1 MDGLSIL
8 FGILTFTFL
17 IFLIGMNFV
26 NRRPTMSMK
35 EGFASVEG
43 ATELTPASSEIELM
57 IRAGMDKMALHT
69 SPDGTPIKDGADL
82 CDIFQKIRVS
92 MSSGKQAMS
101 KSKADIADANAK
113 ADAKES
119 VNVTIKA
126 TAQSNDAEI
135 VKQVDDELR
144 ILIPGGF
151 LSCPLLQYPPSGA
164 SDDVWLS
171 WLQELPRDFAARVF
185 FMSLF
190 VDERAADMVSK
201 LETQLNTPIDLSTI
215 PQIVIQESF
224 ASICT
229 PGLSEVKQK
238 NADAASCVDISVM
251 TQDQKKAFV
260 TYVLN
265 DMLETKRQ
273 KILKQFNVR
282 GNDSSESAGTN
293 DDIRKHISNAKAN
306 LAKMQDIG
314 ENVLNGTMI
323 PKSFDNVKEKDTS
336 SKKCAKR
343 YSAVP

>member
-1 MDGLSIL
+1 
-8 FGILTFTFL
+8 
-17 IFLIGMNFV
+17 
-26 NRRPTMSMK
+26 MK

-43 ATELTPASSEIELM
+43 ATELTPAPSEIELM
-57 IRAGMDKMALHT
+57 IRAGMDKMALNT

-82 CDIFQKIRVS
+82 CEIFQKIRVS

-113 ADAKES
+113 ADAKQN
-119 VNVTIKA
+119 VNVKISTQS
-126 TAQSNDAEI
+126 TTQSNDAEI

-164 SDDVWLS
+164 PDDAWLS

-201 LETQLNTPIDLSTI
+201 LTTQLNTPIDLSTV

-224 ASICT
+224 LSMCT

-238 NADAASCVDISVM
+238 NADAATCVDLK

-323 PKSFDNVKEKDTS
+323 PKSFDNVKGEDTS
-336 SKKCAKR
+336 NKKCAKR
-343 YSAVP
+343 FSAVP

>member
-26 NRRPTMSMK
+26 NRRPTVSMK
-35 EGFASVEG
+35 EGFA
-43 ATELTPASSEIELM
+43 ANAAELTPAPSEIELM
-57 IRAGMDKMALHT
+57 IRAGMDKMALNT
-69 SPDGTPIKDGADL
+69 SPDGSPIKDGADL
-82 CDIFQKIRVS
+82 CEIFQKIRLS
-92 MSSGKQAMS
+92 MSSGKQAIS

-113 ADAKES
+113 ADAKKN
-119 VNVTIKA
+119 VNVNLT
-126 TAQSNDAEI
+126 TQSNDAET

-164 SDDVWLS
+164 PDDAWLS

-190 VDERAADMVSK
+190 VDERTADMVSK
-201 LETQLNTPIDLSTI
+201 LTTQMNTPIDLSTV

-224 ASICT
+224 LSMCT

-238 NADAASCVDISVM
+238 NADAATCVDLT

-265 DMLETKRQ
+265 DMLEIKRQ
-273 KILKQFNVR
+273 KISKQFNLR
-282 GNDSSESAGTN
+282 GNDSSESAVMN

-306 LAKMQDIG
+306 LAKMQEIG
-314 ENVLNGTMI
+314 DNVMNGKMI
-323 PKSFDNVKEKDTS
+323 PKVFDNVKGADTNDQ
-336 SKKCAKR
+336 KKCAKR
-343 YSAVP
+343 FSAVPGIGVP